1 MRKSLLTMLGVAALS
16 LATTA
21 NAAVVV
27 VGGGTTVDVTGPTT
41 SDGGINFSLGYS
53 DSGSTS
59 PFTETLQWNNTLS
72 GIYGVT
78 LTTIAAVVNGENDV
92 DITNAFLTGGSIMG
106 SLGLTPDVGST
117 DLNESYSLMSTLLDA
132 GTYTLTIEG
141 TRGTTGSFGGNV
153 AFTAA
158 SVPEPATWGMML
170 LGFGAV
176 GFAMRRRR
184 TPVMAQIA

>member
-1 MRKSLLTMLGVAALS
+1 MRKFALGLLGAVALTA
-16 LATTA
+16 APAA

-27 VGGGTTVDVTGPTT
+27 VGGGTTVDVSGPTT

-53 DSGSTS
+53 DSGSSS
-59 PFTETLQWNNTLS
+59 PFIETLQWNNTLS
-72 GIYGVT
+72 GLYGIT
-78 LTTIAAVVNGENDV
+78 LSTTAAAVGGENDV
-92 DITNAFLTGGSIMG
+92 DILEAYLSGGSIMG
-106 SLGLTPDVGST
+106 TLDLLADLDNT
-117 DLNESYSLMSTLLDA
+117 DLNEDYSLNTLLDA

-158 SVPEPATWGMML
+158 AVPEPATWGMML

-176 GFAMRRRR
+176 GFAMRRRKQ
-184 TPVMAQIA
+184 PALAQIA